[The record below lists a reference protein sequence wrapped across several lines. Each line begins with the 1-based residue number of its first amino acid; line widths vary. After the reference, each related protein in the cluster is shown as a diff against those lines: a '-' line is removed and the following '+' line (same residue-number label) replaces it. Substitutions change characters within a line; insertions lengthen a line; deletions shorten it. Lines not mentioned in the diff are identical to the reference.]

1 MPLCN
6 ALSCSRGQSDGA
18 DVPPMAPCV
27 LAVDKSSA
35 ASKPPCARAA
45 PPQVVSGILPC
56 GLRISRSGQHV
67 VVAQQS
73 SNAVAVLRAQDGEA
87 VSAWDLLAL
96 TSGAAHYPY
105 DVEECEGGWLA
116 ACGYTHQVRIF

>member
-1 MPLCN
+1 MRYRAAVAKVTVQTCPPWLQVCLL
-6 ALSCSRGQSDGA
+6 LSSRVQQ
-18 DVPPMAPCV
+18 
-27 LAVDKSSA
+27 

-56 GLRISRSGQHV
+56 GLRISRSDQHV

-73 SNAVAVLRAQDGEA
+73 SNAVAVLRAQDGET

>member
-1 MPLCN
+1 
-6 ALSCSRGQSDGA
+6 
-18 DVPPMAPCV
+18 MAPSM
-27 LAVDKSSA
+27 LAVGKPSA
-35 ASKPPCARAA
+35 EQASPLAVTLLPT
-45 PPQVVSGILPC
+45 QVASGILPC
-56 GLRISRSGQHV
+56 GLRISRTGHHV

-73 SNAVAVLRAQDGEA
+73 SNAVGVLRAQDGET

-116 ACGYTHQVRIF
+116 ACGYTHQVLIS